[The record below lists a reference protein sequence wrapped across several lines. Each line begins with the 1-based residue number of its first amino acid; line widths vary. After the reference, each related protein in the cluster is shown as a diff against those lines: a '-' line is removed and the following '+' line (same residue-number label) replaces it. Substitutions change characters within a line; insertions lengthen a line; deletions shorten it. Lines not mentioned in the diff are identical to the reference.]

1 MFKLAIMNNAI
12 ISLGGN
18 FNETPSIFINIIDCF
33 NNDFSEV
40 MKFSSVYKS
49 SPWGFKHENDFF
61 NQILILNT
69 KLSSIELLN
78 YCLKKELDF
87 GRKRTSKKYS
97 ERNIDIDI
105 IYYNDLI
112 FNSERLILPHPRIHL
127 RKFVLLPLVEVLPNY
142 IHPVLKKTNKELL
155 FLCSDQ
161 GKVTK
166 L

>member
-1 MFKLAIMNNAI
+1 M
-12 ISLGGN
+12 
-18 FNETPSIFINIIDCF
+18 
-33 NNDFSEV
+33 
-40 MKFSSVYKS
+40 Y
-49 SPWGFKHENDFF
+49 
-61 NQILILNT
+61 
-69 KLSSIELLN
+69 
-78 YCLKKELDF
+78 F

-112 FNSERLILPHPRIHL
+112 INSEKLILPHPRIHL